1 MGVESIKSY
10 LDFFLVEVLETDGKA
25 SSCIL
30 PAANLTDAVASV
42 LLLMFERLTGIIRA
56 ESCGFTKSENHSL
69 LCEAAEYLDR
79 NPPETDGNTVRALLW
94 DNGMEFRSEA
104 LYYGLYR
111 TGTGEPLYIKYREK
125 H

>member
-1 MGVESIKSY
+1 MGVKSIKPY

-30 PAANLTDAVASV
+30 PAANLMDAVASV
-42 LLLMFERLTGIIRA
+42 LLLMFERLTGIIHA
-56 ESCGFTKSENHSL
+56 ESCGFAESENYSL
-69 LCEAAEYLDR
+69 LCTAAEYLDR
-79 NPPETDGNTVRALLW
+79 NPPETDGDTVRALLW
-94 DNGMEFRSEA
+94 EKGIEFRGEA

-111 TGTGEPLYIKYREK
+111 ADTGEPFYIKYREK